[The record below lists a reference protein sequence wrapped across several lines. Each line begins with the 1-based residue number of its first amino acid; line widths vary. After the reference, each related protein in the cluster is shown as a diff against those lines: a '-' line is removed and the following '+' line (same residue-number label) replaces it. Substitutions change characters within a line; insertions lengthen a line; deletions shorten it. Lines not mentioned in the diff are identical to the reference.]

1 MWLKNDKRNEIR
13 EKIQEIKGNF
23 NKEIEILK
31 KNQQEILKVKVLID
45 QIKNFM
51 KSIIS
56 RLDHTETRFSVLEHK
71 VYNLRNM
78 MTTENMC

>member
-13 EKIQEIKGNF
+13 EKIQEIKGKF

-31 KNQQEILKVKVLID
+31 RNQYEILRVKILID
-45 QIKNFM
+45 QIKNLM